1 MEWCAPIVVAP
12 KKDSDRIRMCVD
24 LSKLNK
30 FVRRERY
37 PSIPPAEAVADIQE
51 SKAKYFTVFDALKGY
66 HQCPLDEASQKL
78 TMFITPLERFMFLRA
93 PYGICSISE
102 HYNRRMDEA
111 FEGMHDFH
119 KIVDDVV
126 AFDSDPRDHI
136 HHVRRLLQC
145 CQEKSIS
152 LNREKFKFCQTEIQF
167 AGFKLTSEG
176 YSVSSEITDAI
187 AKFPSPSSRTDLR
200 SFCGLVNQL
209 ASSTN
214 EIATALA
221 SLRPLLSSRND
232 FVWSPVSYFST
243 DTCIF

>member
-1 MEWCAPIVVAP
+1 MVSAPLV
-12 KKDSDRIRMCVD
+12 
-24 LSKLNK
+24 
-30 FVRRERY
+30 
-37 PSIPPAEAVADIQE
+37 SITIEGWM
-51 SKAKYFTVFDALKGY
+51 KHLK
-66 HQCPLDEASQKL
+66 
-78 TMFITPLERFMFLRA
+78 
-93 PYGICSISE
+93 
-102 HYNRRMDEA
+102 
-111 FEGMHDFH
+111 DFH

-187 AKFPSPSSRTDLR
+187 AKFPSPSSRTDLH

-221 SLRPLLSSRND
+221 PLRPLLSSRND
-232 FVWSPVSYFST
+232 FVWSPVHEDSFKKAKRLLISAPTLAYFDPNKETRLHTDAST
-243 DTCIF
+243 IGLGFVLQKSAEPEAEWKIVQDFLVTWKVDTQ